1 MINAILLIA
10 GNSLRFTENNDNKL
24 KQYVKINNIE
34 LFLYPLK
41 TLLSISDIDNII
53 LVVRKDYIKETRN
66 TVIEHNEIFKNST
79 KDLNNIHIIEG
90 GFSRQESVFNALKYI
105 KFHLF
110 NDLDKDLVIVLD
122 GARALVSK
130 EIIIA
135 NIDAFIKDKDVK
147 GTTTYLD
154 STDSL
159 MIVENNSITSYVDRD
174 KIKRIE
180 TPQTF
185 RFNTLYKAHLS
196 STKIRNDDLS
206 LVLAKDPFTKIKLI
220 KGDQFNF
227 KVTTKEDFL
236 LMKEIL
242 ENK

>member
-10 GNSLRFTENNDNKL
+10 GNSLRFNEDNDNKL

-53 LVVRKDYIKETRN
+53 LVVRNDYINATRN
-66 TVIEHNEIFKNST
+66 IIVGNNDIFKDSN
-79 KDLNNIHIIEG
+79 KDLTNIHIIEG

-105 KFHLF
+105 KFNLF
-110 NDLDKDLVIVLD
+110 NDLDKDLVLVLD

-130 EIIIA
+130 EIIID
-135 NIDAFIKDKDVK
+135 NIDAFIKDKEVK

-159 MIVENNSITSYVDRD
+159 MLVENNSITSYVDRD

-185 RFNTLYKAHLS
+185 RFNVLYKAHLS
-196 STKIRNDDLS
+196 STRIRNDDLS

-227 KVTTKEDFL
+227 KVTTKEDLL
-236 LMKEIL
+236 LMKEIV